1 MSDPARVVVA
11 HDESAIRDAAVEVAR
26 GAGYE
31 VIGVTDGESARILL
45 SSQPTPAV
53 MVVDVALPGVLG
65 YELVES
71 AAALGLGTKIIFIA
85 SVYSKTAYK
94 RRPSNL
100 YGAHDYVEQH
110 HIVDQL
116 RDKLEAAIVSST
128 RSVRRR
134 KVSETGQLKAVQI
147 QKAGEARLTFRYRT
161 PEEATERAHRLA
173 RLIVA
178 DVVLYCGDEVE
189 KWVAAGAADADMP
202 ERLRTDMDEGRRVF
216 ALRVP
221 EEVAAQR
228 DFITEALHE
237 VAESVH
243 REVREAT

>member
-1 MSDPARVVVA
+1 MSDPVRVVVA

-31 VIGVTDGESARILL
+31 VIGVTDGQSARILL
-45 SSQPTPAV
+45 RSQPTPAV

-65 YELVES
+65 YELVED
-71 AAALGLGTKIIFIA
+71 AASLGLGTKIIFIA
-85 SVYSKTAYK
+85 SVYSRTAYK

-116 RDKLEAAIVSST
+116 RDKLEAAMVSSS

-134 KVSETGQLKAVQI
+134 AVSNTGQLKAVRI
-147 QKAGEARLTFRYRT
+147 QKAGEARLTFRYRNT
-161 PEEATERAHRLA
+161 DEAGERARRLA

-178 DVVLYCGDEVE
+178 DLVLYCGDEVE
-189 KWVAAGAADADMP
+189 QWVRDGATADAMP
-202 ERLRTDMDEGRRVF
+202 QRLSEDLEEGRRVF

-221 EEVAAQR
+221 AEIAKER
-228 DFITEALHE
+228 DFLSEALHE
-237 VAESVH
+237 VAESLHVDD
-243 REVREAT
+243 RSGA